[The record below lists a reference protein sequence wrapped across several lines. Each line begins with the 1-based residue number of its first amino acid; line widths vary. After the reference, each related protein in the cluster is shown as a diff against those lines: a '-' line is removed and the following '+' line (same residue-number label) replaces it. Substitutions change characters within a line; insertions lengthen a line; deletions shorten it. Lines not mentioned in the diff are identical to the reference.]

1 MNKQLKLI
9 ATFGSLF
16 VLSTLVSNKIFA
28 QTTANGIFF
37 QAIARDNFSNPAKD
51 RKIYIESSIIQYTAT
66 GTKVLIEQHEATTD
80 ETGVFNISLGNG
92 KRIGGSATNLTY
104 IDWAMGPYYLSLKIA
119 ITPRAPIPNWDYTK
133 EWIDLGTTPFGTVPY
148 ALYAG
153 SALGLNDKLS
163 ISDTTSMLAIYAK
176 AQVLKALETTVS
188 SKIASTDTAAML
200 APYKKMVNEIIA
212 SNITSLTAGAINT
225 ALNSKV
231 NVADSTTKYVT
242 PTQLAAKTIDLTPIT
257 NAISLKANKVDVDST
272 LITKVSLADSTTLYV
287 TPTQLSAKT
296 FDLAPINTSIA
307 TKVDKV
313 IGKGLSSN
321 DFTTAEKTKLGAIYG
336 TNTGDQDLSLL
347 ATTASLVLK
356 ANTSDVT
363 TGLALKENISNKSTA
378 VDLGGISPSDVLFP
392 TQKAV
397 KDYVA
402 ANNAGG
408 GVADGGITTIK
419 IADAAVTDAKIN
431 TVSGSKVIGNIV
443 GSAATASLAGNI
455 TATTNTTLTSLS
467 SLATVGTITS
477 GVWSGTAVAVEKGGT
492 GATTASAARTNLGL
506 VVGSDVLANRTFGTA
521 ANNNTADFEVPLTF
535 TSPLSRVTN
544 TISIPAATT
553 SVNGYLSS
561 TDWTTFNAKQ
571 TALTAGSGIS
581 ISAGTISATGLT
593 TSNLSSTA
601 GITNAQLAGSIAAS
615 KLVGTDITTVGTL
628 IAGAVPYSLLTGT
641 VPTFNQNT
649 TGNAATAT
657 TATTAGTATTTI
669 GNAGTAT
676 KLATARTINGV
687 AFDGSADITITSSA
701 DAGTLTGT
709 TLKSTI
715 TGSSLATVGTIT
727 SGVWSGTAVAVEK
740 GGTGLTS
747 AGTNG
752 QVLSTTGSG
761 TLTWTTPSTTA
772 TAYSGTLP
780 VANGGT
786 GAATLTANNVLLGN
800 GTSALQAVAPGT
812 TGNILTSNGT
822 TWISA
827 AASGGGGTHTIGESY
842 GGGKVF
848 YVTTDGLHGLIAET
862 QDQSLSSNWYGAQNN
877 ISISGNHSAAGKLF
891 TDWRLPTRDELNL
904 LYSKKVT
911 VGGFASINYWSS
923 TEADYVNAWSQNF
936 NGGGQGYYFKG
947 DAVYVRAIRAF

>member
-1 MNKQLKLI
+1 MYVMKNLI
-9 ATFGSLF
+9 SKTPLIFLVAFLF
-16 VLSTLVSNKIFA
+16 LSPLVSKA
-28 QTTANGIFF
+28 QNSNGAIFF
-37 QAIARDNFSNPAKD
+37 QAIAKDNMSNPAKD
-51 RKIYIESSIIQYTAT
+51 RKVYVQSSIIQNTAT
-66 GTKVLIEQHEATTD
+66 GNNVLTELHQTNTDAT
-80 ETGVFNISLGNG
+80 GIFSISIGQG
-92 KRIGGSATNLTY
+92 IRSGGSAANLTN

-153 SALGLNDKLS
+153 SAAGLNNKLS
-163 ISDTTSMLAIYAK
+163 VSDTTSMLAIYAK
-176 AQVLKALETTVS
+176 MIAVKAIENTLNT
-188 SKIASTDTAAML
+188 KIGSTDTAAML
-200 APYKKMVNEIIA
+200 APYKKIVNEIIA
-212 SNITSLTAGAINT
+212 SNITSLTAGSINT
-225 ALNSKV
+225 ALSSKV
-231 NVADSTTKYVT
+231 NV
-242 PTQLAAKTIDLTPIT
+242 
-257 NAISLKANKVDVDST
+257 
-272 LITKVSLADSTTLYV
+272 ADSTTLYV

-378 VDLGGISPSDVLFP
+378 VDLGGTSPSDILFP

-402 ANNAGG
+402 ANSSGG

-877 ISISGNHSAAGKLF
+877 ISISGNHSAAGALF

-936 NGGGQGYYFKG
+936 NGGGQFYYAKG
-947 DAVYVRAIRAF
+947 DTYYVRAIRAF